1 MDGALFVPG
10 DLLRVGVC
18 LFLRVEELDRL
29 VALLQFYLPFAV
41 LFAAGDVVDILFRVI
56 FFRFFF
62 GVGGRVSG
70 FFGFLLFRI
79 LPVRRGRFRRRRRLR
94 LFLRFLLRRYGLC
107 LFLAGGRFRSGF
119 LFRLVRGGRRF
130 AFRFLL
136 FLPLLFQPGNRKG
149 DGDRDDQNR
158 DDDDQIP
165 RIIEKKTSPYR

>member
-29 VALLQFYLPFAV
+29 VALLQFYLPLAV

-56 FFRFFF
+56 FLRFFF

-79 LPVRRGRFRRRRRLR
+79 LPVRRGRFLR

-119 LFRLVRGGRRF
+119 LLRLVRGGRRF

-165 RIIEKKTSPYR
+165 RIIGKKTSPYR